1 MTSSKERREI
11 DVRFCERACML
22 SDLGVILSPSSV
34 KPFNAFWW
42 QRRKAHAPFTE
53 VLQNL

>member
-1 MTSSKERREI
+1 MTSLKERREI
-11 DVRFCERACML
+11 DVRFCERACVL

-42 QRRKAHAPFTE
+42 
-53 VLQNL
+53 

>member
-22 SDLGVILSPSSV
+22 IALGVILSPSSV
-34 KPFNAFWW
+34 EPFNAF
-42 QRRKAHAPFTE
+42 
-53 VLQNL
+53 